1 MDGWDKL
8 DGRNRRMGL
17 AERLRGDVQVE
28 REAWVNGWLS
38 EGWMDERGTGWVG
51 RWPGWIDMSV

>member
-1 MDGWDKL
+1 
-8 DGRNRRMGL
+8 MGL